1 MEDKYKRQKFH
12 FFFNHNLNSNLK
24 LVNQE
29 NPLNN
34 PIEFKGKGFF
44 SDFASKNF
52 IKKDLRGYPI
62 IQNENKQNILKNLNN
77 IENKNSNSM
86 KNMITSQPIEY
97 NKDIILDQISHMID
111 AKTKNKENNFGL
123 NLNNSNNNNNKNNFL
138 IPDTN
143 NIKVKKNIIG
153 KCFQNTPITSIN
165 SIKFENK
172 NKSEKIEENK
182 NLDKK
187 IVTHEYNPN
196 AKSVISF
203 SYNEEKNI
211 KSKMED
217 FHLIIDNFMS
227 SNKKGYFSLFDGHGI
242 DCIEPIKY
250 AICRFPN
257 ILIENLQNSNNN
269 FEQSL
274 INSFQKI
281 DNELKKYS
289 QIENCGSTATIILI
303 DKELNLIYSANVG
316 DSKSILINKNR
327 TYKNL
332 TTEHKVESNY
342 EENERIKKIGGMI
355 FNGRLFGQL
364 VLSRALGD
372 FSLKNNGL
380 ISIPSIHKI
389 FLNED
394 DCFIVIA
401 SDGIWDVLS
410 EDEITNICID
420 NFYLNC
426 DELGKFIVKKAID
439 KGSEDNI
446 SCIIVLINDIV
457 Y

>member
-24 LVNQE
+24 LINPD

-44 SDFASKNF
+44 SDLASKNF

-62 IQNENKQNILKNLNN
+62 IQNDNKQNVLKNLNH
-77 IENKNSNSM
+77 IENKNCSSM

-97 NKDIILDQISHMID
+97 NKDSILDQISHMID

-123 NLNNSNNNNNKNNFL
+123 NLNNPNNNNKNNFL

-172 NKSEKIEENK
+172 IKPEKIEENL

-187 IVTHEYNPN
+187 ILTYEYNPN

-203 SYNEEKNI
+203 SYNEDKNI

-242 DCIEPIKY
+242 DCIEPTKY
-250 AICRFPN
+250 ATCRFPN
-257 ILIENLQNSNNN
+257 ILIENLQNSNYNI
-269 FEQSL
+269 EQSL
-274 INSFQKI
+274 INSFKKI
-281 DNELKKYS
+281 DDELKKYS

-316 DSKSILINKNR
+316 DSKSILINKNK

-389 FLNED
+389 LLNED

-410 EDEITNICID
+410 EDDITNICID
-420 NFYLNC
+420 NYNLNC

-439 KGSEDNI
+439 MGSEDNI
-446 SCIIVLINDIV
+446 SCIIVLINDII

>member
-24 LVNQE
+24 LINPD

-62 IQNENKQNILKNLNN
+62 IQNDNKQNILKNINH

-86 KNMITSQPIEY
+86 KNLITSQPIEY
-97 NKDIILDQISHMID
+97 NKDSILDQISHMID

-123 NLNNSNNNNNKNNFL
+123 NLNNSNNNNKNNFL

-172 NKSEKIEENK
+172 IKSEKIEENIY
-182 NLDKK
+182 LDKK
-187 IVTHEYNPN
+187 ILTYEYNPN

-203 SYNEEKNI
+203 SYNEDKNI

-257 ILIENLQNSNNN
+257 ILIENLQNSNYNI
-269 FEQSL
+269 EQSL
-274 INSFQKI
+274 INSFKKI
-281 DNELKKYS
+281 DDELKQYK
-289 QIENCGSTATIILI
+289 QIDNCGSTATIILI

-316 DSKSILINKNR
+316 DSKSILINKNK
-327 TYKNL
+327 TYQNL

-342 EENERIKKIGGMI
+342 EENERIKKLGGLI

-389 FLNED
+389 VLNED

-410 EDEITNICID
+410 EDDITNICID
-420 NFYLNC
+420 NSNLNC

-439 KGSEDNI
+439 MGSEDNI
-446 SCIIVLINDIV
+446 SCIIVLINDII

>member
-1 MEDKYKRQKFH
+1 MEDKYNRQKFH

-24 LVNQE
+24 LINPD

-44 SDFASKNF
+44 SDLASKNF

-62 IQNENKQNILKNLNN
+62 IQNDNKQNVLKNLNH
-77 IENKNSNSM
+77 IENKNCSSM

-97 NKDIILDQISHMID
+97 NKDSILDQISHMID

-123 NLNNSNNNNNKNNFL
+123 NLNNPNNNNKNNFL

-172 NKSEKIEENK
+172 IKTEKIEENL

-187 IVTHEYNPN
+187 ILTYEYNPN

-203 SYNEEKNI
+203 SYNEDKNI

-242 DCIEPIKY
+242 DCIEPTKY
-250 AICRFPN
+250 ATCRFPN
-257 ILIENLQNSNNN
+257 ILIENLQNSNYNI
-269 FEQSL
+269 EQSL
-274 INSFQKI
+274 INSFKKI
-281 DNELKKYS
+281 DDELKKYS

-316 DSKSILINKNR
+316 DSKSILINKNK

-342 EENERIKKIGGMI
+342 EENERIKKLGGLI

-389 FLNED
+389 LLNED

-410 EDEITNICID
+410 EDDITNICID
-420 NFYLNC
+420 NYNLNC

-439 KGSEDNI
+439 MGSEDNI
-446 SCIIVLINDIV
+446 SCIIVLINDII

>member
-1 MEDKYKRQKFH
+1 MEDKYNRQKFH

-24 LVNQE
+24 LINPD

-44 SDFASKNF
+44 SDLASKNF

-62 IQNENKQNILKNLNN
+62 IQNDNKQNVLKNLNH
-77 IENKNSNSM
+77 IENKNCSSM

-97 NKDIILDQISHMID
+97 NKDSILDQISHMID

-123 NLNNSNNNNNKNNFL
+123 NLNNPNNNNKNNFL

-172 NKSEKIEENK
+172 IKTEKIEENL

-187 IVTHEYNPN
+187 ILTYEYNPN

-203 SYNEEKNI
+203 SYNEDKNI

-250 AICRFPN
+250 ATCRFPN
-257 ILIENLQNSNNN
+257 ILIENLQNSNYNI
-269 FEQSL
+269 EQSL
-274 INSFQKI
+274 INSFKKI
-281 DNELKKYS
+281 DDELKKYS

-316 DSKSILINKNR
+316 DSKSILINKNK

-342 EENERIKKIGGMI
+342 EENERIKKLGGLI

-389 FLNED
+389 LLNED

-410 EDEITNICID
+410 EDDITNICID
-420 NFYLNC
+420 NSNLNC

-439 KGSEDNI
+439 MGSEDNI
-446 SCIIVLINDIV
+446 SCIIVLINDII

>member
-24 LVNQE
+24 LINPD

-62 IQNENKQNILKNLNN
+62 IQNDNKQNILKNINN

-97 NKDIILDQISHMID
+97 NKDSILDQISHMID

-123 NLNNSNNNNNKNNFL
+123 NLNNSNNNNKNNFL

-165 SIKFENK
+165 SIKFETK
-172 NKSEKIEENK
+172 NKSEKIEEK
-182 NLDKK
+182 IYLDKK
-187 IVTHEYNPN
+187 ILTYEYNPN
-196 AKSVISF
+196 AKSVISY
-203 SYNEEKNI
+203 SYNEDKNI

-257 ILIENLQNSNNN
+257 ILIENLQNSNYNI
-269 FEQSL
+269 EQSL
-274 INSFQKI
+274 INSFKKI
-281 DNELKKYS
+281 DDELKQYN
-289 QIENCGSTATIILI
+289 QIDNCGSTATIILI

-316 DSKSILINKNR
+316 DSKSILINKNK
-327 TYKNL
+327 TYQNL

-342 EENERIKKIGGMI
+342 EENERIKKLGGLI

-389 FLNED
+389 VLNED

-410 EDEITNICID
+410 EDDITNICID
-420 NFYLNC
+420 NSNLNC

-439 KGSEDNI
+439 MGSEDNI
-446 SCIIVLINDIV
+446 SCIIVLINDII

>member
-1 MEDKYKRQKFH
+1 MEDKYNRQKFH

-24 LVNQE
+24 LINPD

-44 SDFASKNF
+44 SDLASKNF

-62 IQNENKQNILKNLNN
+62 IQNDNKQNVLKNLNH
-77 IENKNSNSM
+77 IENKNCSSM

-97 NKDIILDQISHMID
+97 NKDSILDQISHMID

-123 NLNNSNNNNNKNNFL
+123 NLNNPNNNNKNNFL

-172 NKSEKIEENK
+172 IKTEKIEENL

-187 IVTHEYNPN
+187 ILTYEYNPN

-203 SYNEEKNI
+203 SYNEDKNI

-242 DCIEPIKY
+242 DCIEPTKY
-250 AICRFPN
+250 ATCRFPN
-257 ILIENLQNSNNN
+257 ILIENLQNSNYNI
-269 FEQSL
+269 EQSL
-274 INSFQKI
+274 IISFKKI
-281 DNELKKYS
+281 DDELKKYS

-316 DSKSILINKNR
+316 DSKSILINKNK

-342 EENERIKKIGGMI
+342 EENERIKKLGGLI

-389 FLNED
+389 LLNED

-410 EDEITNICID
+410 EDDITNICID
-420 NFYLNC
+420 NYNLNC

-439 KGSEDNI
+439 MGSEDNI
-446 SCIIVLINDIV
+446 SCIIVLINDII

>member
-1 MEDKYKRQKFH
+1 MEDKYNRQKFH

-24 LVNQE
+24 LINPD

-44 SDFASKNF
+44 SDLASKNF

-62 IQNENKQNILKNLNN
+62 IQNDNKQNVLKNLNH
-77 IENKNSNSM
+77 IENKNCSSM

-97 NKDIILDQISHMID
+97 NKDSILDQISHMID

-123 NLNNSNNNNNKNNFL
+123 NLNNPNNNNKNNFL

-172 NKSEKIEENK
+172 IKTEKIEENL

-187 IVTHEYNPN
+187 ILTYEYNPN

-203 SYNEEKNI
+203 SYNEDKNI

-242 DCIEPIKY
+242 DCIEPTKY
-250 AICRFPN
+250 ATCRFPN
-257 ILIENLQNSNNN
+257 ILIENLQNSNYNI
-269 FEQSL
+269 EQSL
-274 INSFQKI
+274 INSFKKI
-281 DNELKKYS
+281 DDELKKYS

-342 EENERIKKIGGMI
+342 EENERIKKLGGLI

-389 FLNED
+389 LLNED

-410 EDEITNICID
+410 EDDITNICID
-420 NFYLNC
+420 NYNLNC

-439 KGSEDNI
+439 MGSEDNI
-446 SCIIVLINDIV
+446 SCIIVLINDII